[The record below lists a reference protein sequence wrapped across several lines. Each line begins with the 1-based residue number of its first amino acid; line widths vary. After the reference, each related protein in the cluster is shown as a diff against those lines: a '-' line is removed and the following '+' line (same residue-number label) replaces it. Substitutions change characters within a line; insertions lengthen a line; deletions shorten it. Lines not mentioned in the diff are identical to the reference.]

1 MTGEY
6 KQLKATEMKGAR
18 YMKGAVNLQ
27 DTFLN
32 QARKENMLTTVFLV
46 NGYQIK
52 GVVRSFDNF
61 TLLLEVEGKQQLVY
75 KHAVSTII
83 PMRNINLRTTEDE
96 NGGEEAP
103 ANDAE

>member
-1 MTGEY
+1 
-6 KQLKATEMKGAR
+6 MKGP
-18 YMKGAVNLQ
+18 VNLQ

-52 GVVRSFDNF
+52 GIVRSFDNF
-61 TLLLEVEGKQQLVY
+61 TILLDVEGKQQLVY

-83 PMRNINLRTTEDE
+83 PFRNINLQTDE
-96 NGGEEAP
+96 EPRPE
-103 ANDAE
+103 

>member
-1 MTGEY
+1 MPM
-6 KQLKATEMKGAR
+6 KATI
-18 YMKGAVNLQ
+18 NLQ

-52 GVVRSFDNF
+52 GVIRSFDNF
-61 TLLLEVEGKQQLVY
+61 TVLLEVDGKQQLVY

-83 PMRNINLRTTEDE
+83 PMRNINLQTAA
-96 NGGEEAP
+96 EEM
-103 ANDAE
+103 AE

>member
-1 MTGEY
+1 
-6 KQLKATEMKGAR
+6 MKGII
-18 YMKGAVNLQ
+18 NLQ

-75 KHAVSTII
+75 KHAISTII
-83 PMRNINLRTTEDE
+83 PVRNINLRPADDDE
-96 NGGEEAP
+96 QNSQQEGEEV
-103 ANDAE
+103 

>member
-1 MTGEY
+1 
-6 KQLKATEMKGAR
+6 MKGAI
-18 YMKGAVNLQ
+18 NLQ

-32 QARKENMLTTVFLV
+32 QARKENMLTTVFLI

-83 PMRNINLRTTEDE
+83 PMRNISIRAMD
-96 NGGEEAP
+96 GDSEEEEKSEG
-103 ANDAE
+103 DAE